1 MEEEV
6 ESVKIQTENPMLN
19 GCITMNLDFC
29 PRENHWISPERF
41 IPHDK
46 HDNFRYQYV
55 VKYKEGVA
63 KWLWKKVTFRGNDDK
78 TLKEAKTRKLN
89 NGRDQYDIFRNPHDK
104 NLMNTISRG
113 QLFYVNWLYQK
124 LSRGGDLKE
133 VLMECEH
140 VGFGHPSYSEKD
152 IRIFF
157 HWVVESTGG
166 NLSHYH
172 CVYLC
177 SLLGQFVYR
186 VRTISAEYCCRMLG
200 DKVIDRLLSKL
211 ELCSFEAL
219 PKSTAAFIKIVAE
232 HLVKGGSSKG
242 YLIFIK
248 IFCNLLN
255 LEFVMQV
262 ADRLSPKSY
271 TDNQFDRQIPG
282 VLESLNRIR
291 DIDSRKIFC
300 SYVIKHAPSV
310 GCLWN
315 LFDAMLQG
323 CPDLLCFL
331 EEEFTSVY
339 LNFILPQR
347 ARKPDFLQP
356 CFWSAAPEKLKDK
369 LASPLCEVLVEQIS
383 SGTTFTQERLDNL
396 RRIALDPRLQ
406 SADTFCR
413 LIMNIS
419 SHRSEEMV
427 SMILILLKS
436 RAFLNCWHERFS
448 HHEKFKISWNWI
460 RSQSIDK
467 IPSERIVATVE
478 ASATIRATDAIKTN
492 EKLCCAL
499 EEQVDQMV
507 LKENFQSIKDAVAG
521 AQIRSTTIL
530 PRLVALLKM
539 AIKKRSGAGDHRSK
553 YRQMIHLL
561 GYNLSGEREKILQKV
576 SLDR

>member
-6 ESVKIQTENPMLN
+6 ESVKIQTENPMLH

-29 PRENHWISPERF
+29 HTENHWISPELF

-46 HDNFRYQYV
+46 HDNFRYRYV

-89 NGRDQYDIFRNPHDK
+89 NGRDQYDIFRNPHNK
-104 NLMNTISRG
+104 TLMNTIFRG
-113 QLFYVNWLYQK
+113 QLFYVKWLYQK

-166 NLSHYH
+166 NMSDYH

-177 SLLGQFVYR
+177 SLLGQFVSR
-186 VRTISAEYCCRMLG
+186 VRTISAEYCCRMLE
-200 DKVIDRLLSKL
+200 DKVIDRLLSRL

-219 PKSTAAFIKIVAE
+219 PKSTSDFIKIVAE
-232 HLVKGGSSKG
+232 HLFKRGSSKG

-262 ADRLSPKSY
+262 ADTLSPKSY
-271 TDNQFDRQIPG
+271 TDNQFDRQVPG

-291 DIDSRKIFC
+291 DIDSRKRFF
-300 SYVIKHAPSV
+300 SYVIKHAPSIE
-310 GCLWN
+310 CLWN
-315 LFDAMLQG
+315 LFNLMLQR
-323 CPDLLCFL
+323 CPELLCFL
-331 EEEFTSVY
+331 EEEFTSFY

-347 ARKPDFLQP
+347 ARKLDFLQP
-356 CFWSAAPEKLKDK
+356 CFWSVAPEKLKDK
-369 LASPLCEVLVEQIS
+369 LASPFCEVLVEQIT
-383 SGTTFTQERLDNL
+383 SGTTSTQERLDNL
-396 RRIALDPRLQ
+396 RNIALDPRLQ

-419 SHRSEEMV
+419 CKSEEMV

-448 HHEKFKISWNWI
+448 HEEKLKVSWNWI
-460 RSQSIDK
+460 RSQSIGK
-467 IPSERIVATVE
+467 TPSERIIAAVE
-478 ASATIRATDAIKTN
+478 GSATIRATDAIKTN
-492 EKLCCAL
+492 EKLCRAL

-507 LKENFQSIKDAVAG
+507 LKENFQSIMDAVAG

-553 YRQMIHLL
+553 YRQMIRLL

-576 SLDR
+576 TLDR